1 MQPEQPYQPSPRP
14 ESVNSTPNK
23 KSILV
28 PILLIIGPG
37 LLLIVAIIG
46 YAILNYFTYMNVAT
60 PDPNS
65 DALFGEPASNPL
77 RTIANIV
84 LFLIGAASISL
95 GPISFIVGIVL
106 LIKNLS
112 ARKNA

>member
-1 MQPEQPYQPSPRP
+1 MQPEQPYQPAS
-14 ESVNSTPNK
+14 ENTSSK
-23 KSILV
+23 KKGILI
-28 PILLIIGPG
+28 PILLMLAPG

-46 YAILNYFTYMNVAT
+46 YAVLNYFTYMNVAT

-65 DALFGEPASNPL
+65 PALFGEPAANPV

-106 LIKNLS
+106 LIKNLT